1 MHNRSPKAPTKL
13 LATSVG
19 RHMMF
24 SPASDRRRR
33 SSGLLPVSFKYRQRV
48 GRWTACTTAA
58 HYASLPRSRRP
69 RCRAPGAGSVWG
81 LRRKFFLLIMSTKT
95 DNDGIAMRRFSMVS
109 WMLYSGLVGEKL
121 KRVCRSGAT
130 TCVSG
135 YTCTYSNPCEFSV
148 FHPISYTLTNE
159 DYSQCT
165 PGSGSSSSSSA
176 SSSSKT
182 SSSSSSSSTGTK
194 TTTTITTTASS
205 TSTAPSSTGTGYQI
219 RAVEDPVFHFYLQD
233 NGELRYG

>member
-1 MHNRSPKAPTKL
+1 
-13 LATSVG
+13 
-19 RHMMF
+19 
-24 SPASDRRRR
+24 
-33 SSGLLPVSFKYRQRV
+33 
-48 GRWTACTTAA
+48 
-58 HYASLPRSRRP
+58 
-69 RCRAPGAGSVWG
+69 
-81 LRRKFFLLIMSTKT
+81 
-95 DNDGIAMRRFSMVS
+95 MVS

-148 FHPISYTLTNE
+148 FHPISYILTNE
-159 DYSQCT
+159 KDYSQCT